1 MAKRGPLSDRASSE
15 HRAAYLSSETHLS
28 SQKTRVITRK
38 RSLRIFLR
46 TSCRFSTNMSIHL
59 STPEDY
65 KTLLDKFD
73 TWLFDCDGVLWRGDE
88 LIDGVVEVLHMLRC
102 LSM

>member
-1 MAKRGPLSDRASSE
+1 VKPGNQEAE
-15 HRAAYLSSETHLS
+15 FTH
-28 SQKTRVITRK
+28 
-38 RSLRIFLR
+38 

-65 KTLLDKFD
+65 KALLDKFE
-73 TWLFDCDGVLWRGDE
+73 TWIFDCDGVLWRGDE